1 MVVPTRPPFALDPV
15 EFRFRALAALTGR
28 SPLGGTRELLM
39 SLLLAARLT
48 DAVSGPHPLPSS
60 VRRARAAAARTWLAS
75 LALPAS
81 ARSLLQRV
89 LDATG
94 ADDHGSLATAWEGV
108 LTHVAP
114 SLDPAGKSELQRL
127 ASALGASAS

>member
-1 MVVPTRPPFALDPV
+1 
-15 EFRFRALAALTGR
+15 
-28 SPLGGTRELLM
+28 M

-48 DAVSGPHPLPSS
+48 DAVNGPHPLPSS
-60 VRRARAAAARTWLAS
+60 TRRTRAAAARTWLAS

-81 ARSLLQRV
+81 ARALLQRV

-94 ADDHGSLATAWEGV
+94 TDDHRALAAAWEGV

-127 ASALGASAS
+127 ASALGAGTS